1 MSEPKNISGNFDTK
15 NEEVESVRDFMNQL
29 KIPTNSIEKFGQD
42 KNGKDTNAKSAADIL
57 VKCFDKTELLFEV
70 KEEYIKRIEKHNQLG
85 IDFISVFQFKKG
97 MGKSG
102 IYRPSEYQDFIK
114 AIDFNNKNFKWGK
127 IAYSKSDIWLFYC
140 KKDGKYVFLD
150 GYDFRKMQQENF
162 FQRMM
167 LSCDFA
173 VNNKSK
179 DQMSSTD
186 SWLSAVFYVDRDMM
200 ERYRIRDVHDLYS
213 TGNFTSM
220 AMLNGRVPSVYDFT
234 ILTRSK
240 DRGKPISEASAD
252 SLNWILS
259 EAGQSS
265 GCDKIPE
272 IDLIRDYVAS
282 KTVSKAS

>member
-272 IDLIRDYVAS
+272 IDLIREYVAS
-282 KTVSKAS
+282 KTISKAS

>member
-150 GYDFRKMQQENF
+150 GYDFRKMQSLYEQEERASQMREPWKERISRTIF
-162 FQRMM
+162 
-167 LSCDFA
+167 LS
-173 VNNKSK
+173 
-179 DQMSSTD
+179 SSTRCLP
-186 SWLSAVFYVDRDMM
+186 W
-200 ERYRIRDVHDLYS
+200 
-213 TGNFTSM
+213 
-220 AMLNGRVPSVYDFT
+220 
-234 ILTRSK
+234 
-240 DRGKPISEASAD
+240 
-252 SLNWILS
+252 
-259 EAGQSS
+259 
-265 GCDKIPE
+265 
-272 IDLIRDYVAS
+272 
-282 KTVSKAS
+282 